1 MTHFNIL
8 KQAAGKPVNFC
19 SRRPLARF
27 SLSLSLSTAKQQKS
41 ASCIILL
48 VFQLFVDVDV
58 GGGRERKDSKAL
70 DVACS

>member
-19 SRRPLARF
+19 SRRPLAR
-27 SLSLSLSTAKQQKS
+27 LSLSLSTAKQQKS